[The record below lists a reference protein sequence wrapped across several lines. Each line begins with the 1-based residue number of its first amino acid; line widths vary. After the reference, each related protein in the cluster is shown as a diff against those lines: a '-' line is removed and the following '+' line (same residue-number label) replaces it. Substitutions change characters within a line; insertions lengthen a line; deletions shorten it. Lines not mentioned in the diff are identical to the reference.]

1 MQEWFYVK
9 NDLVERERIL
19 RGLFNVLYGLASTLG
34 GHPLPLGMIY
44 KHARLLLIQYLL
56 T

>member
-9 NDLVERERIL
+9 NDLVEREDTK
-19 RGLFNVLYGLASTLG
+19 GLFNVVYDLASALG

-44 KHARLLLIQYLL
+44 KHPGCF
-56 T
+56 